1 MRFLNS
7 QTCEFQEVAE
17 PDLQPMSDGYA
28 ILSHRWGHDEVTFDD
43 VISQSDIK
51 EKLGGLK

>member
-1 MRFLNS
+1 MRFLNA
-7 QTCEFQEVAE
+7 QTCEFQEVVE